1 MGRHSSF
8 RALRGAHRVQEGLHL
23 VLKEVEADLVRQQRV
38 VLHGASTAQGLGRS
52 ALTCAQPP
60 PAHRSAGRRGQ
71 CFAKCPF
78 TCQFDRLSDQF
89 CQSLD
94 RLSDHFAKHW
104 PGIQQPDRLRN
115 TGMPRLGWNAAGA
128 LLRVMP
134 GFTRIML
141 GLGIV
146 ENLIEAS
153 GVPRWVQGLGGP
165 GSRAAGGQRSWPP
178 RARRP
183 GT

>member
-94 RLSDHFAKHW
+94 RLSDHFAKHCVELLQRAW
-104 PGIQQPDRLRN
+104 GLGLRG
-115 TGMPRLGWNAAGA
+115 THVSAE
-128 LLRVMP
+128 LLRSAWAL
-134 GFTRIML
+134 GFWGTLMGYCSAPPQL
-141 GLGIV
+141 LHCV
-146 ENLIEAS
+146 
-153 GVPRWVQGLGGP
+153 GP
-165 GSRAAGGQRSWPP
+165 GHTTRVSVTEGKQKLWNKTYSHIP
-178 RARRP
+178 
-183 GT
+183 